1 MRKKILLFLVLVCSL
16 CLITGCQKQAIELKK
31 KEVTLEYGESFNISL
46 NKLVKGD
53 TEGIKVRKINFKY
66 ENFEKKKILKPGIY
80 YLELTRGEIHKKVKI
95 KVVDHHKPIIKVA
108 KNIKIQD
115 EMELSK
121 YIDAYDLVGKEK
133 VRLIPEI
140 IQKNGRDD
148 KGLTTYNIQVV
159 DRYGNQTNKQ
169 IKVSKLQ
176 SFKKLT
182 FNFYDDKGIVQ
193 KLLLEYDTKGHLAK
207 ILSEIDI
214 NSNSSIYKYLQKS
227 KSNEDEVIVKF
238 NKQLT
243 KLYDGKIDL
252 VDITK
257 NNSQLVL
264 LYEIKDSKLLAPY
277 YNLTA
282 DELYELLSPF
292 GECNIE

>member
-1 MRKKILLFLVLVCSL
+1 MRKKILLFLVCSL

-182 FNFYDDKGIVQ
+182 FNFYNDKGIVQ

>member
-1 MRKKILLFLVLVCSL
+1 MRKKILLFLVCSL
-16 CLITGCQKQAIELKK
+16 CLISGCQKQAIELKR
-31 KEVTLEYGESFNISL
+31 KEITLEYGESFNISL
-46 NKLVKGD
+46 NELVKGN
-53 TEGIKVRKINFKY
+53 TEGIKTKKINFKY
-66 ENFEKKKILKPGIY
+66 ENFEKKKVLKPGIY
-80 YLELTRGEIHKKVKI
+80 YLELTRGNAHKKVKI
-95 KVVDHHKPIIKVA
+95 KVIDNHKPIIKVA

-121 YIDAYDLVGKEK
+121 YVDAYDLVGKEK

-140 IQKNGRDD
+140 IQKNEQDD
-148 KGLTTYNIQVV
+148 NGLTTYNIRVI

-169 IKVSKLQ
+169 VKVNKLQ
-176 SFKKLT
+176 SFKKLV

-193 KLLLEYDTKGHLAK
+193 KLLLEYDTKGHLTK
-207 ILSEIDI
+207 VLSEIDI
-214 NSNSSIYKYLQKS
+214 TSNSSIYKYLQKS

-243 KLYDGKIDL
+243 KLYDGKVDL
-252 VDITK
+252 SDITK
-257 NNSQLVL
+257 NNNQLVL

-282 DELYELLSPF
+282 EELYELLSPL
-292 GECNIE
+292 GKCSIE

>member
-1 MRKKILLFLVLVCSL
+1 MRKKILLFLVCSL